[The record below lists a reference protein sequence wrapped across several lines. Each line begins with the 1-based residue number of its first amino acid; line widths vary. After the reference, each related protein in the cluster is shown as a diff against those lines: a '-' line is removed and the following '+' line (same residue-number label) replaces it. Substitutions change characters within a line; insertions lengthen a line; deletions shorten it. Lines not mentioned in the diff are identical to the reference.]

1 MTISRANNEKNS
13 EIRNTAK
20 LYAKELKQRATK
32 AERIMLS
39 IMKRLNKKVVFQHPI
54 FIYANGNIKTFYIA
68 DFCDIRKKII
78 LEVDGG
84 YHKTEEQTVKD
95 KLRTID
101 LKRLG
106 YKVYRITNEDVFNGL
121 GIQFV
126 KDIYK
131 NKKTVRPGLL

>member
-1 MTISRANNEKNS
+1 MMINKVSNEKNI

-39 IMKRLNKKVVFQHPI
+39 IVKKLNKKLVFQHPI
-54 FIYANGNIKTFYIA
+54 FIHVGGSIKTFYIA

-84 YHKTEEQTVKD
+84 YHKTEEQIIKD
-95 KLRTID
+95 KLRTLD

-121 GIQFV
+121 GIQFI
-126 KDIYK
+126 KDIYR
-131 NKKTVRPGLL
+131 NKKK

>member
-1 MTISRANNEKNS
+1 MTISKASNERNN

-32 AERIMLS
+32 AERIVLS
-39 IMKRLNKKVVFQHPI
+39 IVKRLNKKMVFQHPI
-54 FIYANGNIKTFYIA
+54 FIYVNGNIKTFYIA

-84 YHKTEEQTVKD
+84 YHKTEEQTIKD

-121 GIQFV
+121 GIQLV
-126 KDIYK
+126 RNIYK
-131 NKKTVRPGLL
+131 K

>member
-1 MTISRANNEKNS
+1 MMINKVNNEKNI

-32 AERIMLS
+32 AERIVLS
-39 IMKRLNKKVVFQHPI
+39 IVKKLNKKMVFQHPI
-54 FIYANGNIKTFYIA
+54 FIYVSGNIKTFYIA

-84 YHKTEEQTVKD
+84 YHKTEEQIIKD

-121 GIQFV
+121 GIQFI
-126 KDIYK
+126 KDIYR
-131 NKKTVRPGLL
+131 NKKK